1 MKLGELLKKYGICGD
16 YRIDRDLEFEALG
29 LIEASLDNNFCAFID
44 DESYIERIPDNVTM
58 ILTSKDL
65 ADEFSGDNHGICIVE
80 DPRNTF
86 FKLHNCLA
94 EDDFYRRKPYETKI
108 GRDCVIHP
116 SASISD
122 ISVTIGERCIIEE
135 NVVIR
140 ENAVIGDDC
149 ILRAGAVIG
158 GEDFEFKRCGGKVFG
173 VKHIGGVVLGN
184 EVEVQ
189 YNSGINKALYPWDDT
204 VIGDCSKIDMLVH
217 IAHGVKIGKN
227 VMVVANSG
235 IGGRTVIGDDC
246 WIGFASTLRNGITI
260 GDRARVNMGSV
271 VTKSVASGG
280 SVTGNFAINHEDFIG
295 NLKAIKNKKV
305 K

>member
-1 MKLGELLKKYGICGD
+1 
-16 YRIDRDLEFEALG
+16 
-29 LIEASLDNNFCAFID
+29 
-44 DESYIERIPDNVTM
+44 M

-173 VKHIGGVVLGN
+173 VMHLEG
-184 EVEVQ
+184 
-189 YNSGINKALYPWDDT
+189 
-204 VIGDCSKIDMLVH
+204 
-217 IAHGVKIGKN
+217 
-227 VMVVANSG
+227 
-235 IGGRTVIGDDC
+235 
-246 WIGFASTLRNGITI
+246 
-260 GDRARVNMGSV
+260 
-271 VTKSVASGG
+271 
-280 SVTGNFAINHEDFIG
+280 
-295 NLKAIKNKKV
+295 
-305 K
+305 